1 MRKPAE
7 PYGKSPQTAAP
18 VDYRLLFTQRALN
31 DLAEIIGHIAE
42 GRPRIFAYLSLTRAR
57 AAGSTS
63 SGGSTTQ
70 VRTYCK
76 SEFVRATCVWTKV
89 KRDCTSFAIFARVA
103 AMRDSNWAVASV
115 LSPCRSCC
123 SQAAMRNACSERK
136 SAFFD
141 RGPNPPAVRRK
152 GTENCAKSPFQPWR
166 ITFLRC
172 HSVLDTAL
180 CKEREQQRVNT
191 ETHHEVAPTLYVPR
205 R

>member
-1 MRKPAE
+1 MKTRQPSPPSMKAYPMRKPAE

-141 RGPNPPAVRRK
+141 RGPNPLPQFGGRVPKIARNRRFSH
-152 GTENCAKSPFQPWR
+152 GESPF
-166 ITFLRC
+166 
-172 HSVLDTAL
+172 
-180 CKEREQQRVNT
+180 
-191 ETHHEVAPTLYVPR
+191 
-205 R
+205 